1 MSSADIEQGS
11 ESWKQCRLGRVTASR
26 VADIIARTKTGI
38 AASRANYLAQ
48 LLTERLT
55 GEVQESFISKE
66 MQWGIDT
73 EPHARVSYEFW
84 TNAEVTLVGFV
95 HHPTIPMSGASPDGY
110 VGDLGQTEIKCPNT
124 ATHIETLIEHTI
136 PGRYLTQIQW
146 QLACSGRAWCDFIS
160 FDPRMPE
167 SMRLFIQRV
176 HRDDAR
182 IAELEKAVREFLSEL
197 DQKIGTLNRLFSPA
211 REPMNVLAGG

>member
-1 MSSADIEQGS
+1 MTEEIIQGS
-11 ESWKQCRLGRVTASR
+11 AEWKALRLGRVTASR
-26 VADIIARTKTGI
+26 VADIVARTKTGI
-38 AASRANYLAQ
+38 AASRGNYLAQ

-55 GEVQESFISKE
+55 GEVADSFVSKE

-73 EPHARVSYEFW
+73 EGHAREAYEFR
-84 TNAEVTLVGFV
+84 TDAEILPGGFV

-110 VGDLGQTEIKCPNT
+110 VGDLGLVEFKCPLS
-124 ATHIETLIEHTI
+124 ATHIETLIERTI
-136 PGRYLTQIQW
+136 PGRYATQIQW
-146 QLACSGRAWCDFIS
+146 QLACTGRAWCDFGS

-167 SMRLFIQRV
+167 SMRIFIQRV

-197 DQKIGTLNRLFSPA
+197 DQKIGTLNRLFNPA
-211 REPMNVLAGG
+211 REPVNILAGG